1 MVSLIFS
8 FDTEDFVTPE
18 SDDALLGLA
27 RILTQHGLR
36 GSFALVGD
44 KVRALLARG
53 RRDVIDACREHDIQY
68 HSNNHMFWP
77 QTSLALSA
85 LNWDDGVDLVV
96 RTERHGLELVE
107 EVMGR
112 RPVAWARPD
121 GNQAVRE
128 MYGLRLLGLRAM
140 AACSYTFPSG
150 APVWL
155 VDQLLLPYN
164 FAFERYLKPDVPA
177 ATLTADLLA
186 LAARID
192 DLDVPLV
199 SFCHP
204 TMLATD
210 TFYDMHNVK
219 VRGVVPPKAEWRPP
233 QFVGPAELR
242 RRLAVFAGLVEFV
255 GSRRDMEVI
264 TISDYLARHEEGLCW
279 LSAAE
284 VTALAQAIRRD
295 FSYQE
300 HSGGYLSAAD
310 VAGVLSHGL
319 THWREHHRLP
329 DQTPVRR
336 IVGPPE
342 PALALAEARSATAN
356 ELATACQQ
364 IESEIE
370 ARWRLPSAIAV
381 GQPAAAPVPPA
392 TYLMAMADAVLRLA
406 AGEPDAAIELAP
418 QPALP
423 RCKDELLAKVQVG
436 AYVLPQ
442 DFNLGAIPT
451 YTHLQSWSLRPAVEV
466 R

>member
-1 MVSLIFS
+1 MTSMIFS

-68 HSNNHMFWP
+68 HSNNHMF
-77 QTSLALSA
+77 
-85 LNWDDGVDLVV
+85 
-96 RTERHGLELVE
+96 H
-107 EVMGR
+107 
-112 RPVAWARPD
+112 
-121 GNQAVRE
+121 
-128 MYGLRLLGLRAM
+128 
-140 AACSYTFPSG
+140 
-150 APVWL
+150 
-155 VDQLLLPYN
+155 
-164 FAFERYLKPDVPA
+164 
-177 ATLTADLLA
+177 
-186 LAARID
+186 
-192 DLDVPLV
+192 
-199 SFCHP
+199 
-204 TMLATD
+204 
-210 TFYDMHNVK
+210 DMHNVK

-233 QFVGPAELR
+233 PFVGPAELR

-329 DQTPVRR
+329 GSDA
-336 IVGPPE
+336 GPPHCR
-342 PALALAEARSATAN
+342 AARAGVGAGGGPIGDRKRAGHGLSADRIGDRGP
-356 ELATACQQ
+356 L
-364 IESEIE
+364 
-370 ARWRLPSAIAV
+370 
-381 GQPAAAPVPPA
+381 AAAQRHRRGATGSGTRAARHVPHGHG
-392 TYLMAMADAVLRLA
+392 RCRA
-406 AGEPDAAIELAP
+406 AACRG
-418 QPALP
+418 
-423 RCKDELLAKVQVG
+423 
-436 AYVLPQ
+436 
-442 DFNLGAIPT
+442 
-451 YTHLQSWSLRPAVEV
+451 
-466 R
+466 

>member
-1 MVSLIFS
+1 MTSMIFS

-27 RILTQHGLR
+27 RLLTQHGLR

-68 HSNNHMFWP
+68 HSNNHMF
-77 QTSLALSA
+77 
-85 LNWDDGVDLVV
+85 
-96 RTERHGLELVE
+96 H
-107 EVMGR
+107 
-112 RPVAWARPD
+112 
-121 GNQAVRE
+121 
-128 MYGLRLLGLRAM
+128 
-140 AACSYTFPSG
+140 
-150 APVWL
+150 
-155 VDQLLLPYN
+155 
-164 FAFERYLKPDVPA
+164 
-177 ATLTADLLA
+177 
-186 LAARID
+186 
-192 DLDVPLV
+192 
-199 SFCHP
+199 
-204 TMLATD
+204 
-210 TFYDMHNVK
+210 DMHNVK

-233 QFVGPAELR
+233 PFVGPAELR

-300 HSGGYLSAAD
+300 HAGGFLSAAD